1 MSRPSTRETS
11 TREISE
17 STGKAIAILRVLE
30 ENGNADAKEVIEVL
44 QRMKSN
50 ADRIERMRL
59 NNHSVDMLA

>member
-1 MSRPSTRETS
+1 MSRPS

-59 NNHSVDMLA
+59 NLDV